1 MQISKKLN
9 LFMACFV
16 AAILISIFIFVNNYT
31 LGIIIFAAVSIVSF
45 IGMVLISGKISKNI
59 NAAYDGVKLMGAGD
73 LSARLEIKS
82 KDEIGLL
89 ADELNVLA
97 EILENIFKSMRN
109 SSNKGVELK
118 ESLSSVTGE
127 TSAAATEIASNSQ
140 AISKQFQ
147 ILSEHVEGA
156 ADANDSLK
164 ISLQSLE
171 EYVQD
176 QISMVEVS
184 TSSVTEMISSI
195 NNVADITSRKR
206 QATDV
211 LVKTALSGGE
221 KLDATIKV
229 INEINESLDQIKG
242 TATIIQQI
250 ASQTN
255 LLAMNAAI
263 EAAHAGESGRGFA
276 VVADEIRKLAEAS
289 SHNSKQISGVLKD
302 VVTRIEAASISGHE
316 TEAAFNEID
325 REVKDVAQSLDEI
338 NSSMGEIN
346 VGGSQILE
354 AMTGLQD
361 VSMKVSQGSA
371 KMMES
376 FNRVNE
382 ANDIV
387 SRITTEVANSA
398 NEITIGITE
407 VSNAMLNVKEY
418 SNKLGEITE
427 RIDKDSGVF
436 GINESE
442 VVGDINEIQR
452 QPEPLK
458 SNMQDETDDNK
469 PAEFAPSEVS
479 QPVFDYTEVM
489 SSEVKTSE
497 RIKSEAENSAAFE
510 SALPVNDVSEVTISE
525 YNESEVDIE
534 EM

>member
-376 FNRVNE
+376 FNRV
-382 ANDIV
+382 
-387 SRITTEVANSA
+387 
-398 NEITIGITE
+398 GITE

-452 QPEPLK
+452 QSEPLK